1 MEKMIGIPASP
12 GIVIGRVHIHRDDL
26 LSIPESRITEEMVES
41 EIQRFIEA
49 RQATRADLDVLAKK
63 AEEDDNITQKE
74 LVKAHMLML
83 DDPEFISQ
91 VNENLKK
98 ELKNVELIVYNT
110 SRKIINMLKDSGDD
124 YLMGRAIDIFDVS
137 KRILMNLMSKDT
149 VSLSNFDEEVVIVA
163 RNLLPSDTLGMD
175 KRMVKGLAFDMGGK
189 ASHTAI
195 LARSFEI
202 PAVLGLKK
210 ITSQVNNGD
219 LLIIDG
225 NDGVVIINPD
235 EATLERYKLMQS
247 KWQQRE
253 LHLLSL
259 SEMTAETK
267 DGKLVALE
275 ANIEIPEEVEA
286 VLAHGADG
294 IGLYRSEFLFMRPGT
309 TDHEEFQFEAYKK
322 VLEGM
327 KQKPVT
333 IRTLDIG
340 GDKIIPWM
348 QGEETEDNPILGWRS
363 IRFCLA
369 NHDIFKSQLRALFR
383 ASIYGN
389 LQIMLPMV
397 SGVAE
402 LDEALKVI
410 EEVKFELKQNGTKFN
425 PDVPI
430 GIMVEVPSAALTS
443 DILAKKVD
451 FFSIGTN
458 DLIQYTIAVDRGN
471 QNIAYLYESFHPA
484 VLRLIKLII
493 DNAHEADIPVY
504 MCGEVAG
511 DPLATVILLGLG
523 LDGYSMSSFRIPEI
537 KQIIRNTSVSEAEI
551 IAGTIMEMKTHSEI
565 EEYLR
570 RWMSEKFDFLS
581 IPT

>member
-1 MEKMIGIPASP
+1 MQKMNGISASP
-12 GIVIGRVHIHRDDL
+12 GIVIGQVHIHRDDR
-26 LSIPESRITEEMVES
+26 LSIPENSISKEMIDS
-41 EIQRFIEA
+41 EIKRFATA
-49 RQATRADLDVLAKK
+49 REATRAELGVLAKK

-91 VNENLKK
+91 VHTNLGQ
-98 ELKNVELIVYNT
+98 ELKNIELIVYKT
-110 SRKIINMLKDSGDD
+110 SRTIINMLKSSGDE
-124 YLMGRAIDIFDVS
+124 YLMERAEDIFDVS
-137 KRILMNLMSKDT
+137 KRILMNLMSKET
-149 VSLSNFDEEVVIVA
+149 VSLTDFSHEVIVVA

-202 PAVLGLKK
+202 PAVLGLKT
-210 ITSQVNNGD
+210 ITANVNNGD
-219 LLIIDG
+219 ILILDG

-235 EATLERYKLMQS
+235 EKTLERYKKIQH

-259 SEMTAETK
+259 SELSAETK
-267 DGKLVALE
+267 DGKLIKLQG
-275 ANIEIPEEVEA
+275 NIEIPEEVES

-294 IGLYRSEFLFMRPGT
+294 IGLYRSEFLFMQPSSI
-309 TDHEEFQFEAYKK
+309 DHEEFQFESYKK
-322 VLEGM
+322 VLIGM
-327 KQKPVT
+327 KNKPVT

-340 GDKIIPWM
+340 GDKFIPWL
-348 QGEETEDNPILGWRS
+348 QGDKSEENPILGWRS
-363 IRFCLA
+363 IRFCLSR
-369 NHDIFKSQLRALFR
+369 HDVFKAQLRALYR
-383 ASIYGN
+383 AGVYGN
-389 LQIMLPMV
+389 LRIMFPMI
-397 SGVAE
+397 SGVNE
-402 LDEALKVI
+402 LDEVLKVV
-410 EEVKFELKQNGTKFN
+410 EQVKYELKKDGANFN
-425 PDVPI
+425 PDIPI
-430 GIMVEVPSAALTS
+430 GIMIEVPSAAMTS

-484 VLRLIKLII
+484 VLRLIKLVI
-493 DNAHEADIPVY
+493 DNAHNAGIPVS

-511 DPLATVILLGLG
+511 DPLATVVLLGLG
-523 LDGYSMSSFRIPEI
+523 LDGYSMSCFRIPEI
-537 KQIIRNTSVSEAEI
+537 KQIIRNISVSESEV
-551 IAGTIMEMKTHSEI
+551 IAGTIMEMKSHSEI

-570 RWMSEKFDFLS
+570 SWMNEMFDFLS
-581 IPT
+581 IST